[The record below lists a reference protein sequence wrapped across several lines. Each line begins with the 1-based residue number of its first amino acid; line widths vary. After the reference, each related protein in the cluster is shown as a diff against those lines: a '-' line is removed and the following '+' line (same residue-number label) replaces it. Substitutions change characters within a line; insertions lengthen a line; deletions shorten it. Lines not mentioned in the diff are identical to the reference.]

1 MLKLSS
7 LVFRRLFNSS
17 SILSNN
23 KKNYLR
29 LREPL
34 INMPKEEAHL
44 RDIKK
49 MRMEKRSKR
58 FLVQPNSVNWQ
69 VKSSEIRKNLKFTTL
84 SGAG

>member
-7 LVFRRLFNSS
+7 LVYRRLFNGS

-23 KKNYLR
+23 KKNNLR
-29 LREPL
+29 LQEPL

-49 MRMEKRSKR
+49 MRIEKRSKR

-69 VKSSEIRKNLKFTTL
+69 VTLSEIGKNLKFTIF
-84 SGAG
+84 SGTG